1 MWDYKEKFKSIE
13 SNVEEKNELINK
25 TQLKYF
31 IDNSFNQG
39 NTPKSKFES
48 SRYSGGFRNQQ
59 KKKYASQNNSIERSV
74 NKNEVYSLI
83 KNVRYGDLFIS
94 NAPTPR
100 NIEE

>member
-48 SRYSGGFRNQQ
+48 SRYSGGFRN
-59 KKKYASQNNSIERSV
+59 
-74 NKNEVYSLI
+74 
-83 KNVRYGDLFIS
+83 
-94 NAPTPR
+94 
-100 NIEE
+100 